1 MDLVKWNDYNSLP
14 SANIRP
20 ERSRRDTVAT
30 SGSGRSEA
38 TIQPSQSADGS
49 KPVDGFEELSDVEW
63 EGWIRDLD
71 RQTEVEALRRRDE
84 TVIDCSPRQDSPSP
98 PQPGLSTESF
108 HQRTRTATFSRSI
121 PLASALPST
130 LAHIPSNNPPTSSAT
145 RTASVGLALRSRR
158 RPKTVTVNSMLWRK
172 ARDEETKS

>member
-1 MDLVKWNDYNSLP
+1 MDLVKWDDFESFP
-14 SANIRP
+14 SANIRS

-30 SGSGRSEA
+30 SGSGQSEA
-38 TIQPSQSADGS
+38 TIQPSQSVDGRG
-49 KPVDGFEELSDVEW
+49 PVDGFEELSDMEW

-71 RQTEVEALRRRDE
+71 RQTEVEALRQRDE
-84 TVIDCSPRQDSPSP
+84 TVMDCSPRQDSPSL

-108 HQRTRTATFSRSI
+108 HQRTSTATSSQSI

-145 RTASVGLALRSRR
+145 RTASVGLTLRPRR
-158 RPKTVTVNSMLWRK
+158 RPKTVTVNSVLWRK
-172 ARDEETKS
+172 DRDEETKS